1 MLLYVLALL
10 TFLIFTVLFYRKP
23 KVETYVLFVIY
34 ALPFLDLKI
43 IPVYLGYLRV
53 FDAITLVGFIFL
65 FKEFIFFSRPLKYSG
80 YFILGLLFFILSVI
94 SGLNA
99 EFGFSNYFFYYPI
112 ITVFIFLRF
121 LFISFENNFDHWKII
136 NAFKTAY
143 IFALFFMTLQFMFGL
158 KFTLTPDIGVNV
170 FNEDTGVTRYQGIFG
185 DSQLNGQFLA
195 MGSFMFLLFQ
205 QNISLQKKYLNYCG
219 FTLGVVY
226 LILAGSRS
234 AVGGFLVGLLLLFL
248 LSNLRVKVYGLVL
261 GFIAIASLFLF
272 APDNA
277 IFSRSGNL
285 SNDLDFRQSIWEET
299 IIIIENHPFLG
310 VGLGNFQEFTS
321 KYNQD
326 LYLEIAPGEFL
337 FFTQPENGYLKILA
351 EHGIIAFAL
360 FSLFFI
366 IPFLNVTKGIFF
378 SSVNKKTYFLIAA
391 LCSWLVAFNTVYTL
405 TDYRILLLI
414 ALILFFTIVVFSKE
428 DRILNETL

>member
-1 MLLYVLALL
+1 M
-10 TFLIFTVLFYRKP
+10 
-23 KVETYVLFVIY
+23 
-34 ALPFLDLKI
+34 
-43 IPVYLGYLRV
+43 
-53 FDAITLVGFIFL
+53 
-65 FKEFIFFSRPLKYSG
+65 
-80 YFILGLLFFILSVI
+80 
-94 SGLNA
+94 
-99 EFGFSNYFFYYPI
+99 
-112 ITVFIFLRF
+112 
-121 LFISFENNFDHWKII
+121 FISFENNLNQWKVL
-136 NAFKTAY
+136 NGFKTAY
-143 IFALFFMTLQFMFGL
+143 IFALAFMTLQFMFGL

-205 QNISLQKKYLNYCG
+205 QNISIQKKYLNYCG
-219 FTLGVVY
+219 FILGVVY

-234 AVGGFLVGLLLLFL
+234 AVGGFLVGLLFIFL

-261 GFIAIASLFLF
+261 GFIAISGLFLF

-326 LYLEIAPGEFL
+326 LYLQVGPGEFL
-337 FFTQPENGYLKILA
+337 FFTQPENGYLKILV
-351 EHGIIAFAL
+351 EHGIFAFAL

-378 SSVNKKTYFLIAA
+378 RSISKKTYYLIAA
-391 LCSWLVAFNTVYTL
+391 LCSWLIAFNTVYTL

-414 ALILFFTIVVFSKE
+414 ALILFFIIVVFSKE
-428 DRILNETL
+428 DKILNETL